1 MYFDNLISV
10 NYFFLSCNPDFY
22 LSIPVKISQI
32 FYHQN
37 FFDQLSN
44 NNPVP
49 CSILRFHTDDY
60 LLMTEVVL
68 QQMGYLIAIVQ
79 LNLKHLLSLCINLC
93 QNLIYKDHLYSQ
105 IDYI

>member
-22 LSIPVKISQI
+22 LSILIKISQI
-32 FYHQN
+32 FGHQN

-49 CSILRFHTDDY
+49 HNILHFHTDDY

-68 QQMGYLIAIVQ
+68 LQMEYLRKIVQ
-79 LNLKHLLSLCINLC
+79 LN
-93 QNLIYKDHLYSQ
+93 
-105 IDYI
+105 

>member
-32 FYHQN
+32 FDYRN

-44 NNPVP
+44 NSLVP
-49 CSILRFHTDDY
+49 HNILRFHTDDY
-60 LLMTEVVL
+60 LLMMEVVL
-68 QQMGYLIAIVQ
+68 LQMEYLKRIVQ
-79 LNLKHLLSLCINLC
+79 LN
-93 QNLIYKDHLYSQ
+93 
-105 IDYI
+105 

>member
-22 LSIPVKISQI
+22 LSILIKISQI
-32 FYHQN
+32 FGRQN

-44 NNPVP
+44 NNSVP
-49 CSILRFHTDDY
+49 HNILRFHTDDY

-68 QQMGYLIAIVQ
+68 SLIHI
-79 LNLKHLLSLCINLC
+79 
-93 QNLIYKDHLYSQ
+93 
-105 IDYI
+105 